1 MATRGYGSNDREAEV
16 LRTRPSMT
24 SALEKQQEEA
34 EEPCP
39 SCDGTGKHR
48 KMLPEGQ
55 PWTDRRNSSS
65 VEGKPRLPS
74 DSPPTRNWGKRP
86 SGIVPA
92 AHLVMETEMD
102 RIGEYLV
109 KRLIGEGGMG
119 KVYEAEERLSKR
131 RVALKVLRPELT
143 RHEDGRRLFLNE
155 MQILAHLEHPN
166 LVRSLASME
175 IDGQLVMALEY
186 LHGRTLRQELTRR
199 GALPW
204 HEALEHVVR
213 IGEALVVAHEQE
225 PAIVHRDLKPENVM
239 LTVAEG
245 ADEDAAPTGLK
256 VMDFGIAKVLE
267 GMHGT
272 NTQSIGTLQY
282 MSPEQI
288 DARTIDARSDLY
300 SLGLIFYEMIQ
311 GDPPFTSPSPRE
323 LLNLQCTAAAPALD
337 PEVRKGLPRGVEDLL
352 FAMIEKN
359 PDDRPGSAREIVE
372 KLSLFR
378 TGTEVARPA
387 RAPRTSRNSSPTATP
402 GSVEPSSPP
411 AARPSGDTQHSSG
424 TPKAAVEEKEKREKP
439 RTDTVA
445 LVEQNAARRVGP
457 KEVPTWLAV
466 VAIVALSLVAGMTTY
481 LVRLRMTADGSPPT
495 TTSAAI
501 TKDSAKGSP
510 TGDKAP

>member
-1 MATRGYGSNDREAEV
+1 
-16 LRTRPSMT
+16 
-24 SALEKQQEEA
+24 
-34 EEPCP
+34 
-39 SCDGTGKHR
+39 
-48 KMLPEGQ
+48 
-55 PWTDRRNSSS
+55 
-65 VEGKPRLPS
+65 
-74 DSPPTRNWGKRP
+74 
-86 SGIVPA
+86 
-92 AHLVMETEMD
+92 MD

-175 IDGQLVMALEY
+175 TDGQLVLVLEY

-199 GALPW
+199 GTLPW
-204 HEALEHVVR
+204 TEALEHVVR
-213 IGEALVVAHEQE
+213 IAEALSVAHEQE

-239 LTVAEG
+239 LTAPEG
-245 ADEDAAPTGLK
+245 GAADAPSTGLK

-300 SLGLIFYEMIQ
+300 SLGLIFYEMLC
-311 GDPPFTSPSPRE
+311 GDPPFNSPSPRE
-323 LLNLQCTAAAPALD
+323 LLNLQCTAIPPGLD
-337 PEVRKGLPRGVEDLL
+337 EEVRKGLPRGVEDLL
-352 FAMIEKN
+352 FSMLEKK
-359 PDDRPGSAREIVE
+359 PDDRPASAKEIVE
-372 KLSLFR
+372 RLSIFR
-378 TGTEVARPA
+378 AASDTTPGRPS
-387 RAPRTSRNSSPTATP
+387 RGGAPRASRSEVNSQTP
-402 GSVEPSSPP
+402 RMANAPILDL
-411 AARPSGDTQHSSG
+411 ARVGRTGDTQHSNG
-424 TPKAAVEEKEKREKP
+424 PKPEPAPKVEDKPAARP

-445 LVEQNAARRVGP
+445 LVEQNASRPR
-457 KEVPTWLAV
+457 EVPTWLAV

-481 LVRLRMTADGSPPT
+481 LVRLRSTGGTDPST
-495 TTSAAI
+495 TTTASAAYE
-501 TKDSAKGSP
+501 KGAAAKP
-510 TGDKAP
+510 RVPAP